1 VAQGS
6 VKWFNPEK
14 GYGFAT
20 VDKGPDVYV
29 HYSVIAAEPR
39 ALTEGQRVELDLS
52 EGAHGPMAEAVRP
65 L

>member
-1 VAQGS
+1 VAQAS

-29 HYSVIAAEPR
+29 HYSVISAEPR
-39 ALTEGQRVELDLS
+39 ELTEGQRIELEVTD
-52 EGAHGPMAEAVRP
+52 GAHGPMAEAVHP